1 MIWRLIYDG
10 ENVID
15 LFQTEDI
22 TATRFTIF
30 ESVSLQDCFDE
41 IDKNKLT
48 YLYHINE
55 EEGIIFTNGTRTYV
69 SLKDLV

>member
-1 MIWRLIYDG
+1 MIWRLIHDG

-22 TATRFTIF
+22 TATIFTIF
-30 ESVSLQDCFDE
+30 ESTSLQECLDE

-48 YLYHINE
+48 YLYCINE
-55 EEGIIFTNGTRTYV
+55 EEGILFTNGTRTYV
-69 SLKDLV
+69 SLKDL